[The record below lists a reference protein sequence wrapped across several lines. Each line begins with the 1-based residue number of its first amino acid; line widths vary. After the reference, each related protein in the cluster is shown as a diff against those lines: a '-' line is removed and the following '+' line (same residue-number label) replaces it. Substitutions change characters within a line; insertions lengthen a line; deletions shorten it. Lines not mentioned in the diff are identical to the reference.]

1 MARRKRNTA
10 SMSIDELAAM
20 PGMVDVTM
28 YDVSSSLW
36 RPGKKRRVFPSP
48 AIAEQWV
55 AQRQAQGFLT
65 EEDLKEEQGRM
76 QMIIRAAANGPKEY
90 DPASI
95 ANKKSGYGQK
105 PSRRPTRD
113 YKMPASVANNGNFTG
128 VVRMGRDY
136 DRGY

>member
-1 MARRKRNTA
+1 MQDLRAHGF
-10 SMSIDELAAM
+10 MDE
-20 PGMVDVTM
+20 
-28 YDVSSSLW
+28 
-36 RPGKKRRVFPSP
+36 
-48 AIAEQWV
+48 
-55 AQRQAQGFLT
+55 
-65 EEDLKEEQGRM
+65 EELKEEQGRM
-76 QMIIRAAANGPKEY
+76 QMIIRAASKDKPY
-90 DPASI
+90 DEASI

>member
-48 AIAEQWV
+48 AIAEAWMQDLR
-55 AQRQAQGFLT
+55 AHGFMD
-65 EEDLKEEQGRM
+65 EEELKEEQGRM
-76 QMIIRAAANGPKEY
+76 QAVIRAAANGPKEY

-113 YKMPASVANNGNFTG
+113 YKAPASVRNNGNFTG

>member
-1 MARRKRNTA
+1 MQDLRAHGF
-10 SMSIDELAAM
+10 MDE
-20 PGMVDVTM
+20 
-28 YDVSSSLW
+28 
-36 RPGKKRRVFPSP
+36 
-48 AIAEQWV
+48 
-55 AQRQAQGFLT
+55 
-65 EEDLKEEQGRM
+65 EELKEEQGRM
-76 QMIIRAAANGPKEY
+76 QAVIRAAANGPKEY